1 MSETVRWDDTM
12 NAWMV
17 TGYDEIAMA
26 LKAPGLSAARM
37 VGELDLLPAGQR
49 AELAPLRASVA
60 RWMGHTNRDDHVRM
74 QRVIKRYF
82 SPSTVEGLRPRVEAI
97 THELLDAFR
106 GRHEAE
112 IVTELARPLPARVI
126 ADMLG
131 VPDRDRDL
139 LPAWSRDISAVFAPF
154 DMEQLRQSQR
164 SIVEMSEYM
173 RPIVAARRAEPRA
186 DLISQLLAAQ
196 AEGMIRDDEEIL
208 ANCVLLLFAGHETT
222 AGLIANGL
230 HLLLTHTDQFDRL
243 RAEPA
248 LLGTAIEEMLRYAGP
263 AGATTRLALA
273 ETEIGGCPV
282 KPEQLV
288 VTVLAAGNRDP
299 KLCPEPERFDIA
311 RPASRHLAFGQGTF
325 YCLGAPLARLEARVC
340 FTAMFDRLD
349 GLALHPDGATEERR
363 SAFGVALERLPVTF
377 TAAR

>member
-1 MSETVRWDDTM
+1 VTEAVRWDTGM
-12 NAWMV
+12 NAWVV
-17 TGYDEIAMA
+17 TGYDEIAVA
-26 LKAPGLSAARM
+26 LKAPELSAARM
-37 VGELDLLPAGQR
+37 VGELDLLPAEQR
-49 AELAPLRASVA
+49 AELAPLRGSVA
-60 RWMGHTNRDDHVRM
+60 RWMGHTNREDHLRM

-97 THELLDAFR
+97 THELLDGFR
-106 GRHEAE
+106 GRQEAE
-112 IVTELARPLPARVI
+112 VVAELARPLPARVI

-139 LPAWSRDISAVFAPF
+139 LPAWSRDISAVFQPF
-154 DMEQLRQSQR
+154 DMDQLRQSQR
-164 SIVEMSEYM
+164 SITEMSEYM
-173 RPIVAARRAEPRA
+173 RPIVAARRAEPRD

-196 AEGMIRDDEEIL
+196 ERGQILDDDEIL

-230 HLLLTHTDQFDRL
+230 HLLLTHTDQLDRL
-243 RAEPA
+243 RAEPS
-248 LLGTAIEEMLRYAGP
+248 LLGGAIEEMLRYAGP
-263 AGATTRLALA
+263 AGATTRLVVE
-273 ETEIGGCPV
+273 ETELGGCPV

-299 KLCPEPERFDIA
+299 KLCPEPERFDIGRGA
-311 RPASRHLAFGQGTF
+311 TRHLAFGQGTF

-340 FTAMFDRLD
+340 FTALFDRLD
-349 GLALHPDGATEERR
+349 GIALHPDGAVEEHH
-363 SAFGVALERLPVTF
+363 SAFGRGIERLPIRF